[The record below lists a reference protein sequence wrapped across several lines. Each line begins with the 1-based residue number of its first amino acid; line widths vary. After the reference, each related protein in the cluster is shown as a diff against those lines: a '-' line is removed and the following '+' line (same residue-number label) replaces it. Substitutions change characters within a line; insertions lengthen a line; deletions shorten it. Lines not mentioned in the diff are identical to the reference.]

1 MSPDRPFWRRRLAP
15 LALALAAANLLLLA
29 WTLPRTHRLRNAA
42 ARAAQAQRA
51 VEAQRAVVTELLG
64 RAEAIR
70 SNGQDLR
77 RFNEKLVGAGQ
88 EDVLATLQEVEAM
101 VRAPGLR
108 PGARA
113 FSRDAVEG
121 APVERIAIRLPL
133 EGDYAQLVGF
143 LRAVERSARFLT
155 VDRVALRGEEEGA
168 RLEVELSTYV
178 GRPRGAGEEGRGGR

>member
-1 MSPDRPFWRRRLAP
+1 MSPNRPFWLRRLAP
-15 LALALAAANLLLLA
+15 LALALAAANLLLLT

-51 VEAQRAVVTELLG
+51 AHAQRAVVAELRG
-64 RAEAIR
+64 RAAAIR

-77 RFNEKLVGAGQ
+77 RFHEQLVGAGQ
-88 EDVLATLQEVEAM
+88 QDVLAALQDVEAM

-108 PGARA
+108 PGGRA
-113 FSRDAVEG
+113 FSRDAVRG

-143 LRAVERSARFLT
+143 LRAVERSERFLT
-155 VDRVALRGEEEGA
+155 VDRVALRGEEGGA

-178 GRPRGAGEEGRGGR
+178 ARPAEAGEEGRDGP